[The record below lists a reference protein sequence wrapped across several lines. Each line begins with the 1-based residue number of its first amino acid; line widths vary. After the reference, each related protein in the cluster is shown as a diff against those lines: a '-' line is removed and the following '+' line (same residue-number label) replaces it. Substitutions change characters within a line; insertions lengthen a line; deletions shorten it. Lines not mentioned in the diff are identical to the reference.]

1 MLNLRASL
9 LRIRDTGRPDSMALQ
24 RYDILVPHDGFAV
37 RYWSPVNV
45 PVLDAAGRV
54 EFILH
59 QVLDVTDYV
68 REREQGRLARARG
81 EDWRRRMEAA
91 EADLFAR
98 AHELQRLNAELL
110 EARDQ
115 LRRRA
120 LHDSLTG
127 LVVREVFLEELTRAL
142 QRQARHHRP
151 LAVLFIDLDRLKHVN
166 DSYGHH
172 AGDALIRCC
181 AQRLRD
187 CLRPADPLARIG
199 GDEFVALLEDLHN
212 TAEAGAVAQRVLDAL
227 NEPCALPGGV
237 QEPPTAS
244 IGIAVSTA
252 TAEPLLG
259 SGPGSAGPGADAA
272 EELIAHA
279 DAAMYR
285 AKQAGRG
292 RYELFDR
299 AAYDALQA
307 RHLLENELR
316 AALPAGQVRVHYQP
330 IIDLTNGATY
340 AVEALLR
347 WQHPTRGLLPAG
359 VFIDVAEESGL
370 ILELGHWTLTQ
381 ACGQL
386 AAWRTHPASGTPQ
399 RVFVNVSTSEVA
411 QTRLSERIDQAV
423 TAAGVPS
430 SSVVLE
436 LTETGIL
443 TLADIATGAPLEAVR
458 RLGVELA
465 IDDFGTGHSSVS
477 RLVHLPTR
485 ILKIDKSFVRG
496 VAHDRRAAAV
506 VSAVLLL
513 AHNLG
518 KTVIAEG
525 VEDEETLR
533 ALHELGCTYAQ
544 GYHLGRPEPPAML
557 NRGTTGAEAPG

>member
-1 MLNLRASL
+1 M
-9 LRIRDTGRPDSMALQ
+9 
-24 RYDILVPHDGFAV
+24 
-37 RYWSPVNV
+37 
-45 PVLDAAGRV
+45 
-54 EFILH
+54 
-59 QVLDVTDYV
+59 
-68 REREQGRLARARG
+68 
-81 EDWRRRMEAA
+81 
-91 EADLFAR
+91 
-98 AHELQRLNAELL
+98 
-110 EARDQ
+110 
-115 LRRRA
+115 
-120 LHDSLTG
+120 
-127 LVVREVFLEELTRAL
+127 
-142 QRQARHHRP
+142 
-151 LAVLFIDLDRLKHVN
+151 
-166 DSYGHH
+166 
-172 AGDALIRCC
+172 
-181 AQRLRD
+181 
-187 CLRPADPLARIG
+187 
-199 GDEFVALLEDLHN
+199 
-212 TAEAGAVAQRVLDAL
+212 
-227 NEPCALPGGV
+227 
-237 QEPPTAS
+237 
-244 IGIAVSTA
+244 
-252 TAEPLLG
+252 
-259 SGPGSAGPGADAA
+259 
-272 EELIAHA
+272 
-279 DAAMYR
+279 
-285 AKQAGRG
+285 
-292 RYELFDR
+292 
-299 AAYDALQA
+299 
-307 RHLLENELR
+307 
-316 AALPAGQVRVHYQP
+316 HYQP

-411 QTRLSERIDQAV
+411 QARLSERIDQAV

-465 IDDFGTGHSSVS
+465 IDDFGTGHSSLS

-485 ILKIDKSFVRG
+485 ILKIDKSLVRG
-496 VAHDRRAAAV
+496 VAHDRRSAAV

-544 GYHLGRPEPPAML
+544 GYHLGRPEPLAML